1 MEADPD
7 LQDPVIQA
15 ANGCGRVT
23 PEKFERLVL
32 LEELVGV
39 ELLDAAEKGFR
50 RRVGAPG
57 ASGLVWCSERF
68 PLRRPRGL
76 ARAATGLWRA
86 RFR

>member
-1 MEADPD
+1 MAAAAD
-7 LQDPVIQA
+7 
-15 ANGCGRVT
+15 GRGRVT
-23 PEKFERLVL
+23 PEQLEGLVL

-57 ASGLVWCSERF
+57 ASGLIWCSGRF

-76 ARAATGLWRA
+76 A
-86 RFR
+86 